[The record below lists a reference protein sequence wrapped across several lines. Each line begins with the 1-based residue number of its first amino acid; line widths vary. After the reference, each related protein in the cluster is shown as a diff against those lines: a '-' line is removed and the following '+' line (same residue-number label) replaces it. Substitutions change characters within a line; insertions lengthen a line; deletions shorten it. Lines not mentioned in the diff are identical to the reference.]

1 MFNLFFLFDKCIR
14 DYLFILYVIIIWITP
29 ITCFK
34 FTCTGVIISFGP
46 PYYYIHHPVKFK
58 NVHQIIHKVVF
69 FWLFMTFLVLKISAY
84 QLCRDKDQ
92 LPAAWRQAVPRT
104 RMHEHTIHTITVA
117 HFTTHPNLM
126 LYFYYKTKIIT
137 SSTGMSVMIGSFTAG
152 YCFN

>member
-1 MFNLFFLFDKCIR
+1 MHGCYYIFWSPILLYITTFTILSNLRMCTKLSTNCFFL
-14 DYLFILYVIIIWITP
+14 
-29 ITCFK
+29 
-34 FTCTGVIISFGP
+34 
-46 PYYYIHHPVKFK
+46 
-58 NVHQIIHKVVF
+58 
-69 FWLFMTFLVLKISAY
+69 WLFMTFFVLKISAY